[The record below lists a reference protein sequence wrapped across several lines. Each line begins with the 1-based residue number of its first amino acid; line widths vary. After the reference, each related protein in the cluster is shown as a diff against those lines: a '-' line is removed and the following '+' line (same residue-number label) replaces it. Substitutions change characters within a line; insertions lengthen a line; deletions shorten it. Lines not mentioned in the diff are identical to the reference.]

1 MVSDGVASG
10 TTAAERAVN
19 HEPPDT
25 AETSSTAREAEE
37 PSSNDHSP
45 PIARHTPRRRIASIA
60 FLVFGL
66 LVATYLG
73 PRVVAH
79 ELRLPNGEYRLDIE
93 VDTRDG
99 RRAVQRRVT
108 LEGGSTQVDVSTALT
123 REDKP
128 R

>member
-1 MVSDGVASG
+1 M
-10 TTAAERAVN
+10 
-19 HEPPDT
+19 
-25 AETSSTAREAEE
+25 
-37 PSSNDHSP
+37 
-45 PIARHTPRRRIASIA
+45 
-60 FLVFGL
+60 FGL

-73 PRVVAH
+73 TQGPQEQHLRVVLGAVAPEVTGVDIQYVAKDGELAREAHFVYPQGGAPRVVAH